1 MRKIRKTYDDEF
13 KINLVR
19 EFQCRKIEISTFAT
33 EKNISESTFKKWLEI
48 YRLAETLK
56 EEKKAITK
64 SGILID
70 VTKEAKEII
79 DESTSNENQKIDFE
93 INGIKLTFSLKNLKI
108 VLEML
113 QNGWS

>member
-1 MRKIRKTYDDEF
+1 MRKTRKTYDDEF

-19 EFQCRKIEISTFAT
+19 EFQCRKIEISAFAS
-33 EKNISESTFKKWLEI
+33 EKNISENTFKKWLEI
-48 YRLAETLK
+48 YRLAEALK
-56 EEKKAITK
+56 EEKKAIAK

-79 DESTSNENQKIDFE
+79 GESKTNQNQRIDLE
-93 INGIKLTFSLKNLKI
+93 INGIKFTFSLKNLKI

-113 QNGWS
+113 QND